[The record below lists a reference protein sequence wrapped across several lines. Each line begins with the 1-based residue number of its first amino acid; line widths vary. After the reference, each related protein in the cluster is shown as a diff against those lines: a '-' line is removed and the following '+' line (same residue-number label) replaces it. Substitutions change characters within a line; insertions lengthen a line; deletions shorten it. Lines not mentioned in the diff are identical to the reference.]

1 MGLLNANVIYIKI
14 EINGRVEVKMNVY
27 SEQQQSK
34 SSEKGRFRDLQKT
47 KLAITSTQ
55 ALAASAKF
63 RKKTSQ
69 LSSAPLEIA
78 LTRLQG
84 I

>member
-34 SSEKGRFRDLQKT
+34 SSEKGRFCDP
-47 KLAITSTQ
+47 S
-55 ALAASAKF
+55 
-63 RKKTSQ
+63 
-69 LSSAPLEIA
+69 
-78 LTRLQG
+78 
-84 I
+84 